1 MATSQNRELEE
12 PLSSAPAGTGRK
24 LHAFA
29 HFLGQNIVTW
39 LLSRRKAHWEM
50 QSSKG
55 PRALPKVVLM
65 PAEVGRKDTDDIEQF
80 LLQLYLF
87 IFFGG
92 GQGSCFDAPT
102 KAGLGSHRVVSG
114 KCLHPSEPLLSHV
127 RSRFMISE
135 SSAGQERWS
144 EGS

>member
-1 MATSQNRELEE
+1 MATSQKRELEE

-87 IFFGG
+87 FWGVG
-92 GQGSCFDAPT
+92 EGLALMPPP
-102 KAGLGSHRVVSG
+102 KLGSDPTVWFRENVFT
-114 KCLHPSEPLLSHV
+114 PLSLC
-127 RSRFMISE
+127 FLM
-135 SSAGQERWS
+135 
-144 EGS
+144 

>member
-1 MATSQNRELEE
+1 MATSQKRELEE

-65 PAEVGRKDTDDIEQF
+65 PAEVGRKDMDNIEQF

-87 IFFGG
+87 FWGVGG
-92 GQGSCFDAPT
+92 GLALMPPP
-102 KAGLGSHRVVSG
+102 KLGSDPTVWFRENVFT
-114 KCLHPSEPLLSHV
+114 PLSLC
-127 RSRFMISE
+127 FLM
-135 SSAGQERWS
+135 
-144 EGS
+144 

>member
-65 PAEVGRKDTDDIEQF
+65 PAEVGRKDTDNIEQF

-87 IFFGG
+87 FWGVGG
-92 GQGSCFDAPT
+92 GLALMPPP
-102 KAGLGSHRVVSG
+102 KLGSDPTVWFWENVFT
-114 KCLHPSEPLLSHV
+114 PLSLC
-127 RSRFMISE
+127 FLM
-135 SSAGQERWS
+135 
-144 EGS
+144 

>member
-87 IFFGG
+87 FGG
-92 GQGSCFDAPT
+92 VGGGLALMPPP
-102 KAGLGSHRVVSG
+102 KLGSDPTVWFRENVFT
-114 KCLHPSEPLLSHV
+114 PLSLC
-127 RSRFMISE
+127 FLM
-135 SSAGQERWS
+135 
-144 EGS
+144 

>member
-1 MATSQNRELEE
+1 MATSQKRELEE

-87 IFFGG
+87 FWGVG
-92 GQGSCFDAPT
+92 RGLALMPPP
-102 KAGLGSHRVVSG
+102 KLGSDPTVWFWENVFT
-114 KCLHPSEPLLSHV
+114 PLSLCFLMWEV
-127 RSRFMISE
+127 
-135 SSAGQERWS
+135 
-144 EGS
+144 GS

>member
-87 IFFGG
+87 FWGVGG
-92 GQGSCFDAPT
+92 GLALMPPP
-102 KAGLGSHRVVSG
+102 KLGSDPTVWFRENVFTS
-114 KCLHPSEPLLSHV
+114 LSLC
-127 RSRFMISE
+127 FLM
-135 SSAGQERWS
+135 
-144 EGS
+144 

>member
-1 MATSQNRELEE
+1 MATSQKRELEE

-87 IFFGG
+87 FWGVGG
-92 GQGSCFDAPT
+92 GLALMPPP
-102 KAGLGSHRVVSG
+102 KLGSDPTVWFWENVFT
-114 KCLHPSEPLLSHV
+114 PLSLC
-127 RSRFMISE
+127 FLM
-135 SSAGQERWS
+135 
-144 EGS
+144 

>member
-1 MATSQNRELEE
+1 MATSQKRELEE

-87 IFFGG
+87 FWGVGG
-92 GQGSCFDAPT
+92 GLALMPPP
-102 KAGLGSHRVVSG
+102 KLGSDPTVWFWENVFT
-114 KCLHPSEPLLSHV
+114 PLSLCFLMWEV
-127 RSRFMISE
+127 
-135 SSAGQERWS
+135 
-144 EGS
+144 GS

>member
-39 LLSRRKAHWEM
+39 LHSRRKAHWEM

-65 PAEVGRKDTDDIEQF
+65 PAEVGRKDTDNIEQF

-87 IFFGG
+87 FWGVGG
-92 GQGSCFDAPT
+92 GLALMPPP
-102 KAGLGSHRVVSG
+102 KLGSDPTVWFWENVFTS
-114 KCLHPSEPLLSHV
+114 LSLC
-127 RSRFMISE
+127 FLM
-135 SSAGQERWS
+135 
-144 EGS
+144 